1 MKNIKEKD
9 KEIIAEW
16 IKESFGT
23 PDYDGYL
30 GRGATVPEDIM
41 KVYRKK
47 YPKDWETG
55 GSPLTFMIGSF
66 IFLAGAMSGLFA
78 LLDIINGMNVE
89 NGIGF
94 LICLVLGI
102 CGLIMM
108 FWSKNDS

>member
-30 GRGATVPEDIM
+30 GSATVPEDIM

-47 YPKDWETG
+47 YPKDWETN
-55 GSPLTFMIGSF
+55 GSPLTFIIGSF
-66 IFLAGAMSGLFA
+66 IFLAGVMSGLFS
-78 LLDIINGMNVE
+78 LLEIINSANLEEGT
-89 NGIGF
+89 GF
-94 LICLVLGI
+94 LICLILGI
-102 CGLIMM
+102 FGLIMM
-108 FWSKNDS
+108 FWGKNDS